1 MTFKDLAN
9 EYYKENKQV
18 VDFELLAEFS
28 QSNFDLMK
36 NKNNFKES
44 KFYLEVQ
51 NSDTIDELY
60 SELKKTS
67 NNLNFFD
74 RATCRLPKTTHNLS

>member
-36 NKNNFKES
+36 NKNNFKE
-44 KFYLEVQ
+44 
-51 NSDTIDELY
+51 
-60 SELKKTS
+60 
-67 NNLNFFD
+67 LNFI
-74 RATCRLPKTTHNLS
+74 